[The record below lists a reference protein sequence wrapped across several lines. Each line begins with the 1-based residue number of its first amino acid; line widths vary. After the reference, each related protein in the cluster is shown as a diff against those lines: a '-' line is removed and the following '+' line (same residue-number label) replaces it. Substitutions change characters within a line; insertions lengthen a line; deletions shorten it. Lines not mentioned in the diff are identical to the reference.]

1 MPTDEQQAN
10 DTVEHSLDEH
20 ITAVLVDEKD
30 NELSQFM
37 GVVNSVSAETIDV
50 TYYHR
55 KDKDG
60 TSWTF
65 PDDDS
70 DPVSTAKYQIIF
82 RRITVGYAQTRIVRC
97 SIDKQIARDINNS
110 YVKYINELE

>member
-1 MPTDEQQAN
+1 MPTDEQQTT
-10 DTVEHSLDEH
+10 DTVKYSLNEYNA
-20 ITAVLVDEKD
+20 AVWVDKKD
-30 NELSQFM
+30 NELSGFL
-37 GVVNSVSAETIDV
+37 GVVNSVSTETIDV

-70 DPVSTAKYQIIF
+70 NPVSTPK
-82 RRITVGYAQTRIVRC
+82 
-97 SIDKQIARDINNS
+97 D
-110 YVKYINELE
+110 

>member
-1 MPTDEQQAN
+1 MPTDEQQTT
-10 DTVEHSLDEH
+10 DTVKYSLNEH
-20 ITAVLVDEKD
+20 IAAVWVDEKD
-30 NELSQFM
+30 NELSWFL

-70 DPVSTAKYQIIF
+70 DPVSPPKDQIIF
-82 RRITVGYAQTRIVRC
+82 RQMTVGYAQTRI
-97 SIDKQIARDINNS
+97 I
-110 YVKYINELE
+110 